1 MLPSSRFA
9 GRSPKPGSAVRSMF
23 AICTRRS
30 IQADGNKV
38 APGVRKPGRLPRRG
52 RHLSSCRIARFILIA
67 LALIGTVA
75 IARLVLGLLNVHAV
89 TNHLRIH

>member
-9 GRSPKPGSAVRSMF
+9 GRSPNSALAGRSPF

-30 IQADGNKV
+30 IQADGHKI
-38 APGVRKPGRLPRRG
+38 APGVRNARAAAISPATLEPY
-52 RHLSSCRIARFILIA
+52 RIARFILIA